1 MVKRG
6 STNPRLVELIE
17 KLKAE
22 KKGIWQ
28 SAADFLSR
36 PTRRRAWINLSKID
50 RFSKEG
56 ETVLVPG
63 KVLAAGDLTK
73 PVTVAAWRFSDKA
86 RDKILAKNGK
96 ALSITDLMKANPSG
110 KGVRV
115 MVA

>member
-6 STNPRLVELIE
+6 PTNPRLAELIE

-28 SAADFLSR
+28 SAARFLSR
-36 PTRRRAWINLSKID
+36 PTRKRPWINLSKIS
-50 RFSKEG
+50 RYAGEG
-56 ETVLVPG
+56 ETILVPG

-73 PVTVAAWRFSDKA
+73 PVTIAAWKFSEKA
-86 RDKILAKNGK
+86 VEKIRARKGK
-96 ALSITDLMKANPSG
+96 VMSIPELMKTNPSG

-115 MVA
+115 MLA